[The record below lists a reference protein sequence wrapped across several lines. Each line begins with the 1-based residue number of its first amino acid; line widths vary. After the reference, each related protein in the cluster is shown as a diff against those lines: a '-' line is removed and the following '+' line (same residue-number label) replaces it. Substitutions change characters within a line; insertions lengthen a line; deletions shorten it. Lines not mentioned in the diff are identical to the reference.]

1 MQLKSINVCQS
12 CSSWWRCSHVRV

>member
-12 CSSWWRCSHVRV
+12 CSSWRRCSHVHV